1 VIVPERVR
9 WAFGKERLPSAISG
23 GTIRSNQQMI
33 AKGTSGAAKL
43 LLLLFAVAV
52 TEATAQSAEQPVSQ
66 AQELALES
74 LEYLRRGEEATDPD
88 LKIQAYRRGVEI
100 AKQAIRADD
109 LNADA
114 HFALFANQGRVLMLE
129 GVAANPMT
137 LMEANRE
144 LNRTLELNPN
154 HADALAAKGGMYRQL
169 PWALGG
175 SNKKAS
181 EYLARSVELDY
192 DNACAA
198 RIELAELY
206 RDLGYPERSIPLL
219 EKAVEIA
226 MRDNK
231 PDRLLRAQ
239 KLLRELGAR

>member
-1 VIVPERVR
+1 MAP
-9 WAFGKERLPSAISG
+9 FGYR
-23 GTIRSNQQMI
+23 QHMI
-33 AKGTSGAAKL
+33 ARFTFGAVKL
-43 LLLLFAVAV
+43 LLLLVAVAV

-66 AQELALES
+66 AQKLALES
-74 LEYLRRGEEATDPD
+74 LDYLRRGEETTD
-88 LKIQAYRRGVEI
+88 LKLKIEAYRRGVEV
-100 AKQAIRADD
+100 AQQAIRADD

-114 HFALFANQGRVLMLE
+114 HFALFANQGRVMMHD
-129 GVAANPMT
+129 GFVPNPLT
-137 LMEANRE
+137 LVEANRE
-144 LNRTLELNPN
+144 LNRALELNPN

-175 SNKKAS
+175 SNQKAS

-206 RDLGYPERSIPLL
+206 RDLGYPDRSIPLL

-226 MRDNK
+226 TRDKK
-231 PDRLLRAQ
+231 PDKLLRARN
-239 KLLRELGAR
+239 LLRELSAR